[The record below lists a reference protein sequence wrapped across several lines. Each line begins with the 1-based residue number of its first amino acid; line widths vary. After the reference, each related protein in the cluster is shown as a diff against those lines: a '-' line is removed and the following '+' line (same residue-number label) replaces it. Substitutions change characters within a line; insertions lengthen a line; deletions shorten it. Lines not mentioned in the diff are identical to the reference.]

1 MSCIVLNETDGR
13 VSNICLARRLFEGE
27 KTSLSC
33 DTGVKKD
40 SNDKNLQDDDIV
52 TLVWHIKNKYYSAD
66 VNVFVSNS
74 PITETFRVPP
84 IGAIIFY
91 IDVIAAPNC
100 HAEITEHFIE
110 KLNKWIGSD
119 KQQIKS
125 SSSIIENK
133 GSSVLDEEPDS
144 DEVRLVIAESFPSDE
159 IKSAALNWAVN
170 KGVEVIDFNED
181 ENECVTN
188 NSVEDT
194 EQKIIKCTSNK
205 RVIEALQ
212 TIPWSE
218 LEKTIKN
225 DSEQDNNAESEKDKD
240 VDLVGRDFEDLMSK
254 LSNFKEKSDELPRE
268 DRYAFAEKVALS
280 FFSAMGGDE
289 ESDSTE

>member
-1 MSCIVLNETDGR
+1 M
-13 VSNICLARRLFEGE
+13 
-27 KTSLSC
+27 
-33 DTGVKKD
+33 
-40 SNDKNLQDDDIV
+40 QDDDIV

-110 KLNKWIGSD
+110 KLNKWIRSD

-170 KGVEVIDFNED
+170 KGKVIKYDP
-181 ENECVTN
+181 
-188 NSVEDT
+188 
-194 EQKIIKCTSNK
+194 
-205 RVIEALQ
+205 L
-212 TIPWSE
+212 
-218 LEKTIKN
+218 
-225 DSEQDNNAESEKDKD
+225 
-240 VDLVGRDFEDLMSK
+240 
-254 LSNFKEKSDELPRE
+254 
-268 DRYAFAEKVALS
+268 
-280 FFSAMGGDE
+280 
-289 ESDSTE
+289 